1 MKRIAV
7 ALVLVLGA
15 LVSTTFAHAAAL
27 AVSTRP
33 LTSFS
38 AQHPCSGPATA
49 VPSSGSGA
57 TYSGVT
63 ITLASAACSGSIVR
77 ATVLTSAGTIVV
89 QGQIAVAGTT
99 ATLAVPSYTAGSS
112 YTVQATVAGWHL
124 PTSWSFNGGPITVGN
139 SNTAL
144 TLGPWT
150 TSGAGTCVDVTV
162 SSTTAQKWLI
172 NLNMNEAPFSP
183 TMTAANLTLNPGW
196 AKFMTQAPVGGL
208 LQVDGGN
215 GTNNVA
221 GGTFSICIW

>member
-124 PTSWSFNGGPITVGN
+124 PTTWSFNGGPITVGN

-183 TMTAANLTLNPGW
+183 TMTAANLTLKPGW
-196 AKFMTQAPVGGL
+196 AKFVTQAPVGGV
-208 LQVDGGN
+208 LQVDGN
-215 GTNNVA
+215 GANNVA
-221 GGTFSICIW
+221 GGMISICIR